1 MPENII
7 KVHGES
13 CFTETAAGA
22 GLQQNG
28 VER

>member
-7 KVHGES
+7 KVHDEC
-13 CFTETAAGA
+13 CFTETVADAD
-22 GLQQNG
+22 LRQNG